1 MDIMVDIEA
10 LSTAPNALIV
20 SRRPPYPDTA
30 YWRCRAVDACQAT
43 DATDGC
49 PHRPAGEDSGCWCA
63 RRWLARL
70 GQDEGWEQYTWLPWS
85 SGGGVVVYADP
96 QMLDGG
102 PGRDLPPIQMAQVY
116 VEAGSV
122 RRVAML
128 RAWRRLACDK
138 AGWARR
144 SIVDLPVDLLRQI
157 HAGSSACA
165 ESASAAATGSAS
177 WGRRSSTA
185 MG

>member
-1 MDIMVDIEA
+1 MA
-10 LSTAPNALIV
+10 S
-20 SRRPPYPDTA
+20 
-30 YWRCRAVDACQAT
+30 
-43 DATDGC
+43 
-49 PHRPAGEDSGCWCA
+49 
-63 RRWLARL
+63 RWLARL

-157 HAGSSACA
+157 HAGIRAAA
-165 ESASAAATGSAS
+165 ESAAESVRSIERAEATRVAALRDAHMDRVAQAAQALSVALG
-177 WGRRSSTA
+177 GPTA
-185 MG
+185 P